1 MNIESLP
8 LRSLFAISR
17 QMQKSGSPQFNKPP
31 NRAERAISALSRK
44 TGVHRSTI
52 AGKAEAMGKYLSIDA
67 LVGPHT
73 GKLVKS
79 AVLRAK
85 DRNTRPRNAMPP
97 APSVAPTRATGA
109 SLRSVSA
116 KATNK
121 ALKNMVHGSTNLG
134 LAKHF
139 LRKAEI
145 LGTAGEI
152 ADRQNPA
159 LYRFDKMERDLR
171 GITKSGRSK
180 R

>member
-1 MNIESLP
+1 MNIESIP

-17 QMQKSGSPQFNKPP
+17 QMQKSGSPQFNKSP

-79 AVLRAK
+79 AVRRTK
-85 DRNTRPRNAMPP
+85 DRSTRPRNAMPP

-109 SLRSVSA
+109 SLRSASE
-116 KATNK
+116 KATSK
-121 ALKNMVHGSTNLG
+121 ALKNIGTP
-134 LAKHF
+134 LAKNF

-152 ADRQNPA
+152 ADRMKPA
-159 LYRFDKMERDLR
+159 K
-171 GITKSGRSK
+171 RSK

>member
-17 QMQKSGSPQFNKPP
+17 EMQKSGSPQFNKPP

-52 AGKAEAMGKYLSIDA
+52 AGKAETMGKYLDTDA

-79 AVLRAK
+79 AINRAK
-85 DRNTRPRNAMPP
+85 TDKQL
-97 APSVAPTRATGA
+97 PSQARTKFGA
-109 SLRSVSA
+109 SLRRTSEDAV
-116 KATNK
+116 NK
-121 ALKNMVHGSTNLG
+121 AHSNMVHGSTNLG

-152 ADRQNPA
+152 ADRMKPA
-159 LYRFDKMERDLR
+159 K
-171 GITKSGRSK
+171 RSK